1 MKTRGRWR
9 LSVMMGLLYAV
20 QGAFWPLL
28 GVHLSE
34 LGIDGRWRGL
44 IFASQALAATL
55 MPLGAG
61 QLVDRLMPTQ
71 SFLVAAYSAGT
82 LLLAALA
89 SGGITGGPALCA
101 TFLLYFA
108 IIMPTHSLSSSLAMR
123 NLDDPRREFAAVR
136 LWGTIGWMA
145 VGWAVSGVMLAL
157 NGGRVPSVSPG
168 GMHEVFWIASGL
180 SAAMAVYCSTL
191 PNTPPLAG
199 ETTGRA
205 NLRKGVELLRER
217 DVRVFLI
224 TTFGVFL
231 TIPLAYQ
238 VVPGY
243 LAARGM
249 PRPWIATAVSIN
261 QVPEIIALAAMPWLL
276 TRLGYK
282 GTMALGLGA
291 WTLRYLILS
300 LHPPLWLAVGVGVL
314 QGVGIACFS
323 IGGQVFLD
331 GRAPATHRAS
341 VQALFLVA
349 STGLPSLLGS
359 LAAGEWVR
367 RAGLGADAWVFVVP
381 CILNGALLV
390 YFLRGFR
397 AQPSISGRPGAAV
410 SQIDADT
417 PQRQHTRRGAIAC
430 VGDLTTESADG

>member
-9 LSVMMGLLYAV
+9 LSMMMALLYAV
-20 QGAFWPLL
+20 SGAFWPLL
-28 GVHLSE
+28 GVHLAE

-55 MPLGAG
+55 LPLGAG

-71 SFLVAAYSAGT
+71 TFLVLAYGAGT

-89 SGGITGGPALCA
+89 SGWVVGAGPLFL
-101 TFLLYFA
+101 TFLLYFS

-136 LWGTIGWMA
+136 LWGTVGWMA
-145 VGWAVSGVMLAL
+145 VGWLVSGVMLAVG
-157 NGGRVPSVSPG
+157 GGRIATAG
-168 GMHEVFWIASGL
+168 GMPEVFWM
-180 SAAMAVYCSTL
+180 AAAISLVMACYCGTL
-191 PNTPPLAG
+191 PHTPPLAG
-199 ETTGRA
+199 ETSGRA
-205 NLRKGVELLRER
+205 NLRKGVELLREK

-249 PRPWIATAVSIN
+249 PRAWISTAVSIN
-261 QVPEIIALAAMPWLL
+261 QVPEVAALAVMPWLL
-276 TRLGYK
+276 GRMGYK
-282 GTMALGLGA
+282 GTMAMGLGA
-291 WTLRYLILS
+291 WFLRYLILAT
-300 LHPPLWLAVGVGVL
+300 HPPLAVAVSVGVL
-314 QGVGIACFS
+314 QGVGIACFA

-331 GRAPATHRAS
+331 GRAPTTHRAS
-341 VQALFLVA
+341 VQAIFLIL
-349 STGLPSLLGS
+349 STGLPSFLGS

-367 RAGLGADAWVFVVP
+367 RISLGDDVWVFLVP
-381 CILNGALLV
+381 CILDGALLI

-397 AQPSISGRPGAAV
+397 SQPSIVGRPGEAV
-410 SQIDADT
+410 ADADADVL
-417 PQRQHTRRGAIAC
+417 QRPHTRRGVVAC
-430 VGDLTTESADG
+430 VANLMTEPADG

>member
-1 MKTRGRWR
+1 MNTRGRWR
-9 LSVMMGLLYAV
+9 LSVMMALLYAV
-20 QGAFWPLL
+20 QGSFWPLL
-28 GVHLSE
+28 GVHLGE

-55 MPLGAG
+55 LPLGAG

-71 SFLVAAYSAGT
+71 TFLALAYAAGT
-82 LLLAALA
+82 LMLAALA
-89 SGGITGGPALCA
+89 SGRIVGAVPLLA
-101 TFLLYFA
+101 TFFLYFC
-108 IIMPTHSLSSSLAMR
+108 IIMPTHSLSSSLALR
-123 NLDDPRREFAAVR
+123 NLDDPRREFASVR
-136 LWGTIGWMA
+136 LWGTVGWMA
-145 VGWAVSGVMLAL
+145 VGWLVSGVMLAL
-157 NGGRVPSVSPG
+157 NGGRPASG
-168 GMHEVFWIASGL
+168 GMNEVFWMAAAL
-180 SAAMAVYCSTL
+180 SAAMAAYSATL
-191 PNTPPLAG
+191 PHTPPLAG

-205 NLRKGVELLRER
+205 NLRRGAELLREK

-224 TTFGVFL
+224 ATFGVFL

-249 PRPWIATAVSIN
+249 PRAWISTAVSIN
-261 QVPEIIALAAMPWLL
+261 QVPEVAALAVMPWFLG
-276 TRLGYK
+276 RLGYK
-282 GTMALGLGA
+282 GTMALGLGS
-291 WTLRYLILS
+291 WTLRYLILAM
-300 LHPPLWLAVGVGVL
+300 HPPLWLAVGVGVL

-359 LAAGEWVR
+359 LAAGEWLR
-367 RAGLGADAWVFVVP
+367 RTDLGADPWVFLVP
-381 CILNGALLV
+381 CILDGALLV

-397 AQPSISGRPGAAV
+397 SSQVSIAERPDAPGAGV
-410 SQIDADT
+410 DAGL
-417 PQRQHTRRGAIAC
+417 PQRIHSRRGAASS
-430 VGDLTTESADG
+430 VGDLMTESADG

>member
-9 LSVMMGLLYAV
+9 LSVMMALLYAV

-28 GVHLSE
+28 GVHLGE
-34 LGIDGRWRGL
+34 LGVDGRGRGL

-55 MPLGAG
+55 LPLGAG

-71 SFLVAAYSAGT
+71 TFLVLAYSAGT

-89 SGGITGGPALCA
+89 SGWIAGGIPLFLV
-101 TFLLYFA
+101 FLLYFS

-123 NLDDPRREFAAVR
+123 NLDDPRREFASVR
-136 LWGTIGWMA
+136 LWGTVGWMA
-145 VGWAVSGVMLAL
+145 VGWLVSGLMLVL
-157 NGGRVPSVSPG
+157 NNGRTAAAG
-168 GMHEVFWIASGL
+168 GMYEVFWMAAAL
-180 SAAMAVYCSTL
+180 SLVMAVYCGTL

-199 ETTGRA
+199 DTTGRA
-205 NLRKGVELLRER
+205 NLRKGIELLREK

-249 PRPWIATAVSIN
+249 PRPWISTAVSIN
-261 QVPEIIALAAMPWLL
+261 QVPEVAALALMPWLL
-276 TRLGYK
+276 GRLGYK

-291 WTLRYLILS
+291 WFLRYLILATQ
-300 LHPPLWLAVGVGVL
+300 PPLWLAVGVGVL

-331 GRAPATHRAS
+331 GRAPTTHRAS
-341 VQALFLVA
+341 VQAVFLIV
-349 STGLPSLLGS
+349 STGLPSFLGS

-367 RAGLGADAWVFVVP
+367 RTDLGADVWVFLVP
-381 CILNGALLV
+381 CILDGALLV

-397 AQPSISGRPGAAV
+397 SQASTTGRPGAAGLMAE
-410 SQIDADT
+410 ADP
-417 PQRQHTRRGAIAC
+417 PQRLHTRQGVVAC
-430 VGDLTTESADG
+430 VGNLMTESADG

>member
-1 MKTRGRWR
+1 
-9 LSVMMGLLYAV
+9 
-20 QGAFWPLL
+20 
-28 GVHLSE
+28 

-55 MPLGAG
+55 LPLGAG

-71 SFLVAAYSAGT
+71 TFLVLAYAAGAA
-82 LLLAALA
+82 LLAGLA
-89 SGGITGGPALCA
+89 SGWIVGGGPLLL
-101 TFLLYFA
+101 TFLLYFS

-136 LWGTIGWMA
+136 LWGTVGWMA
-145 VGWAVSGVMLAL
+145 VGWLVSGLMLAL
-157 NGGRVPSVSPG
+157 GGRLPG
-168 GMHEVFWIASGL
+168 GGGMREVFWMASAL
-180 SAAMAVYCSTL
+180 SMLMAVYSATL

-199 ETTGRA
+199 DTTGRA
-205 NLRKGVELLRER
+205 NLRKGVELLREN

-238 VVPGY
+238 VVPAY

-249 PRPWIATAVSIN
+249 PREWISTAVSIN
-261 QVPEIIALAAMPWLL
+261 QVPEIAALLLMPWLL
-276 TRLGYK
+276 GRMGYK

-291 WTLRYLILS
+291 WFLRYLILAT
-300 LHPPLWLAVGVGVL
+300 HPPLWLAVGVGML
-314 QGVGIACFS
+314 QGIGIACFS

-341 VQALFLVA
+341 VQAVFLIV

-367 RAGLGADAWVFVVP
+367 RMGVGDDVWVFLVP
-381 CILNGALLV
+381 CILDGALLI
-390 YFLRGFR
+390 YFVRGFR
-397 AQPSISGRPGAAV
+397 SRTSISGHPFAA
-410 SQIDADT
+410 DAEAVADP
-417 PQRQHTRRGAIAC
+417 PQRLHTRRGAVAS
-430 VGDLTTESADG
+430 VGNLMTEPADG

>member
-1 MKTRGRWR
+1 METRVRWR
-9 LSVMMGLLYAV
+9 LSAMMALLYAV
-20 QGAFWPLL
+20 QGSYWPLL
-28 GVHLSE
+28 GVHLEE
-34 LGIDGRWRGL
+34 LGIDGRWRGM

-55 MPLGAG
+55 LPLGVG

-71 SFLVAAYSAGT
+71 TFLVLAYTTGT
-82 LLLAALA
+82 LILTALAGGWIVGAVPLLA
-89 SGGITGGPALCA
+89 
-101 TFLLYFA
+101 TFFLYFC
-108 IIMPTHSLSSSLAMR
+108 IIMPTHSLSSSLALR
-123 NLDDPRREFAAVR
+123 NLEDPRREFASVR
-136 LWGTIGWMA
+136 LWGTVGWMA
-145 VGWAVSGVMLAL
+145 VGWMVSGLL
-157 NGGRVPSVSPG
+157 LLLHGGRSAGSG
-168 GMHEVFWIASGL
+168 GMYEVFWMAAAL
-180 SAAMAVYCSTL
+180 SAVMAAYSATL
-191 PNTPPLAG
+191 PHTPPLAG

-205 NLRKGVELLRER
+205 NLRKGMELLREK

-249 PRPWIATAVSIN
+249 PRAWISTAVSIN
-261 QVPEIIALAAMPWLL
+261 QVPEVAALAVLPWFLG
-276 TRLGYK
+276 RLGYR
-282 GTMALGLGA
+282 GTMGLGLGA
-291 WTLRYLILS
+291 WFLRYLILAT
-300 LHPPLWLAVGVGVL
+300 HPPLWLAVGVGVL

-341 VQALFLVA
+341 VQAVFLVI

-359 LAAGEWVR
+359 LAAGEWLR
-367 RAGLGADAWVFVVP
+367 RTSLGDDVWVFLVP

-397 AQPSISGRPGAAV
+397 SSQVSTVERPDESRVGADAGPPHRIHPRPGA
-410 SQIDADT
+410 T
-417 PQRQHTRRGAIAC
+417 TR
-430 VGDLTTESADG
+430 VGDLMTESADG

>member
-9 LSVMMGLLYAV
+9 LSVMMGLLYSV

-34 LGIDGRWRGL
+34 LGLDRWRGP

-71 SFLVAAYSAGT
+71 TFLVAAYAAGS
-82 LLLAALA
+82 LLMAAIA
-89 SGGITGGPALCA
+89 TGWIAGGPALLA
-101 TFLLYFA
+101 MFLLYFA

-145 VGWAVSGVMLAL
+145 VGWVVSGAMLAL
-157 NGGRVPSVSPG
+157 NGGQVQRAGAG
-168 GMHEVFWIASGL
+168 GVYEVFWMAAAL
-180 SAAMAVYCSTL
+180 SAVMAVFSATL
-191 PNTPPLAG
+191 PDTPPLAG

-205 NLRKGVELLRER
+205 NLRKGLELLREN

-224 TTFGVFL
+224 ATFGVFL
-231 TIPLAYQ
+231 TVPLAYQ

-249 PRPWIATAVSIN
+249 PRAWITTAVSVN
-261 QVPEIIALAAMPWLL
+261 QVPEIMALAAMPWLL
-276 TRLGYK
+276 GRLGYK
-282 GTMALGLGA
+282 GTMAMGLAA

-349 STGLPSLLGS
+349 STGLPSFLGS
-359 LAAGEWVR
+359 LTAGEWVR

-381 CILNGALLV
+381 CIVNAALLA
-390 YFLRGFR
+390 YFLKEFR
-397 AQPSISGRPGAAV
+397 VQPSSSGRLDAGTIAV
-410 SQIDADT
+410 ARVADLRMT
-417 PQRQHTRRGAIAC
+417 QTAHLVTSP
-430 VGDLTTESADG
+430 VGKEQA